1 MRTVWSNA
9 NRAVSSNWVAE
20 IAAAA
25 ARAMAAAAAE
35 SRRASSPGRKT
46 PTTRSTDAVAS
57 RTISGAMAENE
68 IGIWKP
74 AARGS

>member
-9 NRAVSSNWVAE
+9 NRAGSSNWLAAT
-20 IAAAA
+20 AAAA
-25 ARAMAAAAAE
+25 PRATAAAAAE
-35 SRRASSPGRKT
+35 SRRASSAGRKT
-46 PTTRSTDAVAS
+46 PTVRSTAAVAS

-74 AARGS
+74 AARTS